1 VAPSPSTAAA
11 EGGGPTPEAFRTPVL
26 ELLRRAKECAETK
39 PPTAFVVAH
48 SRLTNTGVTGV
59 AKALAKEWPETM
71 VRAIELPPAAPVD
84 TVAQT
89 LFNELLATDQTV
101 EVTYT
106 ARRRQ
111 ILSVQRAVADARA
124 IPEGAVVAVSG
135 GARGLGAKLAIEL
148 ARRHH
153 ARLLHLGRSGDAGS
167 TIESIRAAGG
177 DAMYVACDV
186 RDAAQVAAAFAQCR
200 ASFGPVTHI
209 VHAAGIIAD
218 EPVTAKTVEH
228 ASAVFDTKV
237 AGALALWE
245 AARPDPLAT
254 FLVYGSWAGR
264 FGNAHQTDYAAANH
278 ILGRLAAVFGSERT
292 GVRFV
297 TVDLPPWEDS
307 GMVSSLPEAV
317 QRAMKTRVRFLN
329 DEIGLDRIIT
339 ELGASGPSGEVI
351 LGANL
356 EDVPSIDRTV
366 LEVSTQHTPW
376 LVDHQLEGR
385 IVLPFAMLVDQAA
398 STARRLGIGPAFSLT
413 QTEIS
418 EMLTAPPDSPTYLIV
433 EGALHSG
440 VAEVGIEPVG
450 RATRQPSLRLRATT
464 ITEPLPLLSAP
475 SRGQSA
481 PVSLAEFY
489 ERRIFHG
496 PSLRALRAMTEVG
509 SAHAIGR
516 VRAADDATMRGSVD
530 ILALDG
536 LLQVCA
542 YWASSQIGRIGLP
555 LGAEEIRVLALPQPG
570 AELNAIGIL
579 KHASGEV
586 LSSDLD
592 LTDGDGRALLQIRG
606 LRCRLIE
613 FEMQAGAESQEE
625 EDLAARL
632 PIKPGAAVDPSS
644 YRIEAF
650 PEVQAL
656 QQRMEMARIAGIKNP
671 YFTLHERVTNDT
683 SLIEGREFVNFS
695 SYNYI
700 GLSGDPDVN
709 HAAAEA
715 IERYG
720 TSVSASR
727 LASGEKPLH
736 REFEH
741 EIADF
746 LGCEDAIVMVGGHAT
761 NVSVIGHMF
770 GPQDLIV
777 HDSLAHDSIL
787 AGIKLSGARRRPFPH
802 NDYEALDQMLR
813 QIRGGVRRVLIA
825 VEGVYS
831 MDGDIAPLDKMIEV
845 KKRHN
850 ALMLVD
856 EAHSLGVLGKTGAG
870 VGEHF
875 NVNRSDVE
883 LWMGTLSKS
892 LASCGGYIAGSSA
905 LAQYLKYTNP
915 GFVYS
920 VGISPAN
927 AAAALA
933 ALRKMRAH
941 PELITMLHERSRFF
955 LELCRERGINT
966 GMSDGS
972 AVIPCIV
979 GSSADCLRLSQA
991 LAARQIN
998 VQPIL
1003 YPAVE
1008 EALTRLRFFVTARH
1022 SEAQLRM
1029 TADALAEEWHRIRPR
1044 AAFVNAPQRTMA
1056 RGN

>member
-1 VAPSPSTAAA
+1 MQS
-11 EGGGPTPEAFRTPVL
+11 
-26 ELLRRAKECAETK
+26 
-39 PPTAFVVAH
+39 
-48 SRLTNTGVTGV
+48 
-59 AKALAKEWPETM
+59 
-71 VRAIELPPAAPVD
+71 
-84 TVAQT
+84 
-89 LFNELLATDQTV
+89 
-101 EVTYT
+101 
-106 ARRRQ
+106 
-111 ILSVQRAVADARA
+111 
-124 IPEGAVVAVSG
+124 
-135 GARGLGAKLAIEL
+135 
-148 ARRHH
+148 
-153 ARLLHLGRSGDAGS
+153 
-167 TIESIRAAGG
+167 
-177 DAMYVACDV
+177 
-186 RDAAQVAAAFAQCR
+186 
-200 ASFGPVTHI
+200 
-209 VHAAGIIAD
+209 
-218 EPVTAKTVEH
+218 
-228 ASAVFDTKV
+228 
-237 AGALALWE
+237 
-245 AARPDPLAT
+245 
-254 FLVYGSWAGR
+254 
-264 FGNAHQTDYAAANH
+264 
-278 ILGRLAAVFGSERT
+278 
-292 GVRFV
+292 
-297 TVDLPPWEDS
+297 
-307 GMVSSLPEAV
+307 
-317 QRAMKTRVRFLN
+317 
-329 DEIGLDRIIT
+329 
-339 ELGASGPSGEVI
+339 
-351 LGANL
+351 
-356 EDVPSIDRTV
+356 
-366 LEVSTQHTPW
+366 
-376 LVDHQLEGR
+376 
-385 IVLPFAMLVDQAA
+385 
-398 STARRLGIGPAFSLT
+398 
-413 QTEIS
+413 QTE
-418 EMLTAPPDSPTYLIV
+418 E
-433 EGALHSG
+433 
-440 VAEVGIEPVG
+440 
-450 RATRQPSLRLRATT
+450 QP
-464 ITEPLPLLSAP
+464 
-475 SRGQSA
+475 
-481 PVSLAEFY
+481 
-489 ERRIFHG
+489 
-496 PSLRALRAMTEVG
+496 
-509 SAHAIGR
+509 
-516 VRAADDATMRGSVD
+516 
-530 ILALDG
+530 
-536 LLQVCA
+536 
-542 YWASSQIGRIGLP
+542 
-555 LGAEEIRVLALPQPG
+555 
-570 AELNAIGIL
+570 
-579 KHASGEV
+579 
-586 LSSDLD
+586 
-592 LTDGDGRALLQIRG
+592 
-606 LRCRLIE
+606 
-613 FEMQAGAESQEE
+613 E
-625 EDLAARL
+625 EDLAVQI

-709 HAAAEA
+709 RAAAEA

-1029 TADALAEEWHRIRPR
+1029 TADALAEEWHRIRPQ